1 MAKEDIALRLS
12 LIDGVSRSIADIRK
26 NVNDLGASIVKVNAA
41 AELTGK
47 AFDAIKTAG
56 GFLADQVT
64 GVGNFEQ
71 SLAALQAV
79 TGASAEELD
88 RLKNAAIAASQ
99 ASIFSSTEAAD
110 GLAELARAGYSASD
124 AISTLNPVLAL
135 AQGQQ
140 LSVAESS
147 KFVTTTLTQFG
158 LAATDAARAAD
169 VLASVAD
176 KSQTDVR
183 QVGDALSYS
192 ASIAAQ
198 AGLSLEET
206 TAIIGKLADAG
217 FQGSRGGTAFANA
230 LTALQDPSSK
240 FAKALDSAGIKTRDF
255 TEVMQAL
262 ADKGDGAGKI
272 LLSLDT
278 TARPAILALARQ
290 GSSGIKALNAALS
303 DASGSAQRTA
313 DIMGGTF
320 NSIVKKFENN
330 IENLRNA
337 VIAPILEPLGD
348 EITRLSE
355 RLIAFSQSKEFD
367 VIVENFT
374 KIATAGIKGF
384 GDFVASV
391 DLTDALTRV
400 VDFST
405 AVAENLATIASAF
418 DIAGRTIGGFGDLV
432 SITFQSL
439 KGVTASVGAAIIEPL
454 AVFDEGAEGLWRS
467 LREQAEESEKS
478 VGKSLDRLSGRFGG
492 TSESAD
498 RFKRLLDGVAPSAKS
513 ASSEIGRLADALVPK
528 PFAALADAV
537 KKAVDELKELV
548 KVPEPAKISLGNL
561 AEAADIAGLSI
572 TQLEQRLKDVRES
585 LEAAPVGSPEFVRL
599 AQDAAKLELE
609 ISKAKDKIKEA
620 GDEVKG
626 TGDKANNAAGSL
638 RNFAS
643 AAGDAGDAAGSL
655 RSSNSQVSD
664 SFGNIGQAAAA
675 AQADLGNMSKKLIDL
690 AIQMQSQARS
700 GRDVIDVW
708 ESINRQY
715 QESEKRVQ
723 DRIAR
728 LERQNAAMDEEA
740 QIRRRLHAMYG
751 DDTTSIERL
760 VQLELQR
767 TQAVRDRAKM
777 AEREAAA
784 IERQQAAIAGGFGA
798 QQTQQEQAPAATSSR
813 GSAAGGGRSAPQIVI
828 NVQGMTTDQA
838 RAFVEQSVVP
848 ELERINRLSR

>member
-26 NVNDLGASIVKVNAA
+26 NVNDLGASIVNVNAA

-64 GVGNFEQ
+64 SVGNFEQ

-290 GSSGIKALNAALS
+290 GSAGIKSLNAALD
-303 DASGSAQRTA
+303 DATGSAQRTA

-405 AVAENLATIASAF
+405 SVAENLATIASAF
-418 DIAGRTIGGFGDLV
+418 DIAGRTIGGFSDLV

-467 LREQAEESEKS
+467 LRAQAEESEKS
-478 VGKSLDRLSGRFGG
+478 VGKSLDRLLGRFSG

-513 ASSEIGRLADALVPK
+513 ASSEIGRLVDALVPK
-528 PFAALADAV
+528 PFVVFVDAV

-572 TQLEQRLKDVRES
+572 AQLEQRLKDVRES
-585 LEAAPVGSPEFVRL
+585 LEAAPVGSSDFVRL

-643 AAGDAGDAAGSL
+643 AAGDAGDAADDL
-655 RSSNSQVSD
+655 KSSNSQVAD
-664 SFGNIGQAAAA
+664 SFGNIGNQSSEAAISLGTLSESFVRQALEASGAAKSAKDYIDTLNRYFAAGADQEEKIKARLDQLSRLNSALSEEEQIRKKLALQYGTSSTLLDELVRKELELARAKKQANDETERGIEIEQRRYAGAGGVNFGQPAAAA
-675 AQADLGNMSKKLIDL
+675 E
-690 AIQMQSQARS
+690 S
-700 GRDVIDVW
+700 G
-708 ESINRQY
+708 
-715 QESEKRVQ
+715 
-723 DRIAR
+723 A
-728 LERQNAAMDEEA
+728 
-740 QIRRRLHAMYG
+740 
-751 DDTTSIERL
+751 T
-760 VQLELQR
+760 
-767 TQAVRDRAKM
+767 
-777 AEREAAA
+777 
-784 IERQQAAIAGGFGA
+784 GG
-798 QQTQQEQAPAATSSR
+798 R
-813 GSAAGGGRSAPQIVI
+813 GSGGGGDRGAPQIVI

-838 RAFVEQSVVP
+838 RQFVEQSVVP